1 MIDPEVRELA
11 QGKNFA
17 AFTSLLPGGAPMT
30 HLMWVD
36 CDENHILVN
45 TEVHRGKY
53 KNVVA
58 DPRVS
63 VMIMDSNDD
72 QHYADVTG
80 RVVENH
86 RARGSRAHRE
96 AGSSL
101 YGPALH
107 RQPDPERA
115 SHLADRA
122 GPPAGTTRAV
132 VSVQRRGRNNDR
144 GLGRATWRVQ
154 FCTFSRSP
162 ASTGSA
168 TPVR

>member
-1 MIDPEVRELA
+1 VAIDPEVRELA

-53 KNVVA
+53 KNVVE

-63 VMIMDSNDD
+63 VMIMDSDDD

-80 RVVENH
+80 RVVE
-86 RARGSRAHRE
+86 RITGPEAREHIEKLAHRYMGRPFS
-96 AGSSL
+96 ASL
-101 YGPALH
+101 IRSERVILRIEPD
-107 RQPDPERA
+107 RQ
-115 SHLADRA
+115 
-122 GPPAGTTRAV
+122 
-132 VSVQRRGRNNDR
+132 
-144 GLGRATWRVQ
+144 RVRHAP
-154 FCTFSRSP
+154 S
-162 ASTGSA
+162 
-168 TPVR
+168 